1 MYQKPQENGQHLL
14 MDDTAGWTRIYDDG
28 KLERP
33 DSPMEAHQL
42 AAALAP
48 YGLPQNGLTVHAIL
62 IDFEALNS

>member
-1 MYQKPQENGQHLL
+1 M
-14 MDDTAGWTRIYDDG
+14 
-28 KLERP
+28 ERP
-33 DSPMEAHQL
+33 GSPMEAHQL